1 MIRALYRLLRHLGD
15 AQVIARGPAA
25 HARRF
30 ARRRAHR
37 ELSRAMRR
45 GGLLISGRSRR
56 SKVLVRPPRAPL
68 AAMLRDDPLRQVE
81 LLTLAAAAA
90 HIGRVAPSV

>member
-1 MIRALYRLLRHLGD
+1 MIRALYRLLRRHLGD
-15 AQVIARGPAA
+15 AQAIARGPAA

-56 SKVLVRPPRAPL
+56 SKVLVRPPRAP
-68 AAMLRDDPLRQVE
+68 RNP
-81 LLTLAAAAA
+81 
-90 HIGRVAPSV
+90 GRRAESKPGRIDADAPIR